1 MILNESN
8 LLFNKLDY
16 IGNNYVVNTYL
27 CCCSCV
33 KATRI
38 EYIEYFDGFKELKCP
53 NCHNCNKSQFGQ
65 TLKKGT
71 HIRKVKNESRYVLLN
86 RLDRPIESY
95 NNNTENVQKHLR
107 MDKSF
112 SNLDLTEKFEFP
124 LGSVLKNIES
134 SYEYLW
140 HENNDFNGNFK
151 GNPRMYSMNVDF
163 ETAKNVV
170 SKRNDSSTHYRFD
183 VTYTRSGHLCMTD
196 DNLWIFPINTTRIIT
211 MSKRLEDL
219 RSTNIHE
226 VYLNKKTG
234 YKTTYPIDKFDDDNI
249 LEIKSFKNE
258 IVNNLDKD
266 CLTILQNSNIYQY
279 EFNEINR
286 LSSKDLSIIAI
297 YPNMYY
303 VWKLV
308 NFKLSPKWLWY
319 SLSNMKHKRQVLKKE
334 SNEREFLKNYFDV
347 NLSKI
352 EKTLISKNPYAI
364 LLYNS
369 NIQNI
374 KNANYRIELLRLLES
389 QKNVYRS
396 YDELHDPSNTKK
408 ALKSL
413 KREIKKIIKPSIFEE
428 YFDNILF
435 KLLKSI
441 IQNHNIIKDYY
452 WFMFSIEDS
461 STDLRNQIK
470 LFDSESHIEDLN
482 KILKTFVNSNQT
494 FQNFETKLTEY
505 ILNHH
510 LINSNGNDYYY
521 SDYIYN
527 KYTAYINEWTFKLAP
542 SQEYLKYMSN
552 VLNNC
557 VGASIN
563 YHIDIIDNMAYI
575 VHAFK
580 EGQHMCIHINEKG
593 VLQARTKNNEP
604 IDTLGNDAINTLKKY
619 ENDIVQKSKLEKENK
634 KYKLQSV

>member
-1 MILNESN
+1 MILSDSN

-16 IGNNYVVNTYL
+16 INNDYVVNTYL

-33 KATRI
+33 RATRI
-38 EYIEYFDGFKELKCP
+38 EYIEYFNDIKELQCPKCG
-53 NCHNCNKSQFGQ
+53 HNNKSQFGQ

-71 HIRKVKNESRYVLLN
+71 HIRKVKNEPTYALLN

-95 NNNTENVQKHLR
+95 NTNTENVQKHLR

-170 SKRNDSSTHYRFD
+170 TKRNDSSTHYRFD
-183 VTYTRSGHLCMTD
+183 VSYTSSGHLCMTD
-196 DNLWIFPINTTRIIT
+196 DNLWIFPLYETRIIT
-211 MSKRLEDL
+211 MAKRLEDL

-226 VYLNKKTG
+226 VYLYKKG
-234 YKTTYPIDKFDDDNI
+234 SYKTNYPINKLDDCNV
-249 LEIKSFKNE
+249 LEVKSFKNE

-266 CLTILQNSNIYQY
+266 SFSILQNTNIYQY

-308 NFKLSPKWLWY
+308 NFELSPKWLWD
-319 SLSNMKHKRQVLKKE
+319 NFRDMRHKRNVLKKE
-334 SNEREFLKNYFDV
+334 SNEKEFLLNFFDV
-347 NLSKI
+347 KLSKI
-352 EKTLISKNPYAI
+352 EKNLISKNPYAI
-364 LLYNS
+364 SLYNS
-369 NIQNI
+369 VIQNI
-374 KNANYRIELLRLLES
+374 KNANHRIDILRLFES
-389 QKNVYRS
+389 QKNVFHS
-396 YDELHDPSNTKK
+396 NDEFHGQSNTKK
-408 ALKSL
+408 ALKTL
-413 KREIKKIIKPSIFEE
+413 KREFKKVINPSIFKE
-428 YFDNILF
+428 YYDNILS
-435 KLLKSI
+435 KMLKSI
-441 IQNHNIIKDYY
+441 IKNHHIIKNYDE
-452 WFMFSIEDS
+452 FMFSIKDDS
-461 STDLRNQIK
+461 IDLANQIK
-470 LFDSESHIEDLN
+470 LFESNPQIEDLN

-510 LINSNGNDYYY
+510 LIISNGNDYHY

-527 KYTAYINEWTFKLAP
+527 KYTAHINEWIFNLAP

-557 VGASIN
+557 VGASLN
-563 YHIDIIDNMAYI
+563 YHLDIINDTAYI

-580 EGQHMCIHINEKG
+580 KGQHMCIHINEQG
-593 VLQARTKNNEP
+593 VLQAKTKNNKL
-604 IDTLGNDAINTLKKY
+604 IDTLGIDAINTLKKY
-619 ENDIVQKSKLEKENK
+619 ENDIVQKSKIEKN
-634 KYKLQSV
+634 KLQSV